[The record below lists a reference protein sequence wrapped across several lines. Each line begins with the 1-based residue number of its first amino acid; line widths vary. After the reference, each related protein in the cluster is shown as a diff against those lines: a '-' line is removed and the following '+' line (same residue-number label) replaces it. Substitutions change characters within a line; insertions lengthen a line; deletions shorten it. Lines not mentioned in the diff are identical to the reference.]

1 MSTRT
6 RPPAWWGK
14 FTSKLPK
21 FDLPGLTPRHWT
33 RELAEKWV
41 ERIPA
46 KCPFEREWRV
56 RGILLVY
63 IPPLCPLNPLSTQLY
78 SIRVKAQEFLYTV
91 KDETKPPQ

>member
-1 MSTRT
+1 MTRT

-33 RELAEKWV
+33 PELARAWV

-46 KCPFEREWRV
+46 KCPFEREVRF

-63 IPPLCPLNPLSTQLY
+63 IPPLCPLNPFSTQLY
-78 SIRVKAQEFLYTV
+78 AARIEAQEYLATME
-91 KDETKPPQ
+91 DSDDG